1 MIQLVLLFY
10 TAQSFAL
17 TTETLPENIYSPAL
31 RYGQIQGLE
40 QRYTE
45 SGALVKLTDYK
56 SIQFDSET
64 LAKFNSKANE
74 LISTLNKFGVYRA
87 GDLFNLGTLEID
99 TKPEIKYFAPVLARG
114 ISETWTVALGLPVIQ
129 YSNTVSLN
137 QKFSNID
144 YYNQFRGLSPDLD
157 QALDTDLSSETQK
170 ALINKGYRPLESQ
183 KKQFLGDIQIVSVK
197 KFLQNVSS
205 VTVHI
210 LTISLPTGPAYDAD
224 DLLALNTFHEFSVE
238 NKLAFVQNIF
248 YYLDIIP
255 TLSAKYVLPEQITAR
270 VPKNSGDVL
279 PDQSSKELITKNT
292 GLTVEIGLNLQ
303 SSVTDQFKLG
313 AGYNMG
319 QKQKNS
325 FSTSGKGDTSVLA
338 EKTNTKWQKVNA
350 DISYTT
356 VNSYLKSKKFI
367 PMIVSFS
374 VYDTIAGENVER
386 RLGQEFNMTLFF

>member
-1 MIQLVLLFY
+1 LIQLVLLFY

-45 SGALVKLTDYK
+45 SGTLVKLTDYK

-183 KKQFLGDIQIVSVK
+183 KKQFLGDIQLVSVK

-205 VTVHI
+205 VAVHI

-350 DISYTT
+350 EISYTT

-386 RLGQEFNMTLFF
+386 RLGQELNMTLFF